1 MSSSDS
7 GLCRRR
13 TCSDRGM
20 AVREMDS
27 MCKQELKME
36 ELANKKQYTELLVGT
51 SCVNLSQRVV
61 ESVKYE
67 GWGDYSERLENEVD
81 YLKRISTIFSEIHMS
96 SQDYEALSPEA
107 LAEAYRQGKD
117 TTSKIYWAECRK
129 TKDIIWVRVDVRVAE
144 RMETGDL
151 IAFYSNWNVTREK
164 NMGRMMELII
174 EFDYDY
180 VEYISAR
187 SGHYEII
194 AKESGAISPKWK
206 GTDYDTDIRA
216 YCEEVAVS
224 EHLEEDI
231 VRMQIPAIQA
241 YLEEEPLY
249 VQEIDIR
256 ETDGSV
262 RRKML
267 RYAYMDREMGSIIK
281 SCTDIEDI
289 VSEEKKKQEQ
299 LEQALEAAEKANGAK
314 SEFLAHMSHDIRTPM
329 NAIIGMTSIAKE
341 ECKDEK
347 IRSYL
352 DRIEGS
358 SQFLLGLINDILDIS
373 KIESGNLRLKP
384 RIVHLS
390 EFDSAIDT
398 SIRPLM
404 EKKNIRFTYE
414 MKCGVNCI
422 YADVVRFNQIFF
434 NVLSNAAKYTQEGGE
449 VFFTA
454 QSLRKEEKMEWV
466 RFCVRDNGI
475 GMSKEF
481 LEHAFEPFSQETNG
495 TFMQQW
501 QGTGLG
507 LSIVKKLVTMMEG
520 EICIESERGKG
531 TEVIIDLPLTVA
543 TPEDK
548 VEKIKPEHLRQELN
562 GVRVLL
568 VEDNEINTFVA
579 RRIMETQG
587 ILVEHAEN
595 GKEAVETIAKSEEGY
610 YNIIVMD
617 IRMPVMNGLEA
628 TKAIRSLPREDA
640 KHLPIIA
647 MTANA
652 YDEDVR
658 MSLEAGMNAHLAKP
672 IEPQLL
678 LDTIRK
684 YVR

>member
-1 MSSSDS
+1 MEKLLLRSKGKSERCIGIKLYRWGQS
-7 GLCRRR
+7 G
-13 TCSDRGM
+13 
-20 AVREMDS
+20 
-27 MCKQELKME
+27 ME

-51 SCVNLSQRVV
+51 SRVNLSQRIV

-67 GWGDYSERLENEVD
+67 GWGDYSEDLKDEVD
-81 YLKRISTIFSEIHMS
+81 YLKRIETIFSEVHLS
-96 SQDYEALSPEA
+96 AQDHAALLPET
-107 LAEAYRQGKD
+107 LAEAYRQGRD
-117 TTSKIYWAECRK
+117 TTSKIYWAECRR

-144 RMETGDL
+144 QMETGDL

-164 NMGRMMELII
+164 NIGRMMELII

-194 AKESGAISPKWK
+194 VKESGAIGPKWK
-206 GTDYDTDIRA
+206 GTDYDADTRA
-216 YCEEVAVS
+216 YFEEVAVS

-231 VRMQIPAIQA
+231 ARMQIPAIQA
-241 YLEEEPLY
+241 YLEDEPLY

-299 LEQALEAAEKANGAK
+299 LEQALEEVEKANGAK

-341 ECKDEK
+341 ECEDKK
-347 IRSYL
+347 ICSYL
-352 DRIEGS
+352 ERIEGS

-384 RIVHLS
+384 RVVHLS
-390 EFDSAIDT
+390 EFDTAIDT
-398 SIRPLM
+398 SIRPLL
-404 EKKNIRFTYE
+404 EKKHIQFTYE
-414 MKCGVNCI
+414 IKCGVYCI
-422 YADVVRFNQIFF
+422 YADPVRFNQIFF
-434 NVLSNAAKYTQEGGE
+434 NVLSNAVKYTPEGGK
-449 VFFTA
+449 VSFTA
-454 QSLRKEEKMEWV
+454 CRLRGEGKIEWV
-466 RFCVRDNGI
+466 RFIVRDNGI

-481 LEHAFEPFSQETNG
+481 LEHAFEPFVQETNR
-495 TFMQQW
+495 TISQQW

-507 LSIVKKLVTMMEG
+507 LSIVKKLVAMMEG
-520 EICIESERGKG
+520 EIHIESDRGKG
-531 TEVIIDLPLTVA
+531 TEVTIDLPLTVA
-543 TPEDK
+543 GPED
-548 VEKIKPEHLRQELN
+548 EREEIKPEHPTQELK
-562 GVRVLL
+562 GIRVLL

-579 RRIMETQG
+579 RRIMETHG

-595 GKEAVETIAKSEEGY
+595 GKEAVERVVKSEEGY
-610 YNIIVMD
+610 YDIIVMD

-628 TKAIRSLPREDA
+628 TRAIRSLSRDDT
-640 KHLPIIA
+640 KVLPIIA

-652 YDEDVR
+652 YDEDMR

-678 LDTIRK
+678 IDTIRK
-684 YVR
+684 YAR

>member
-1 MSSSDS
+1 
-7 GLCRRR
+7 
-13 TCSDRGM
+13 
-20 AVREMDS
+20 
-27 MCKQELKME
+27 ME
-36 ELANKKQYTELLVGT
+36 ELANKKQNTELLVGT
-51 SCVNLSQRVV
+51 SCVNISQRVV

-67 GWGDYSERLENEVD
+67 EWGDFSESLKDEVD
-81 YLKRISTIFSEIHMS
+81 YRKRISTIFSEIHMS
-96 SQDYEALSPEA
+96 DQDYADISPEA
-107 LAEAYRQGKD
+107 LAEAYWQGKD
-117 TTSKIYWAECRK
+117 TVSKIYWAECRK
-129 TKDIIWVRVDVRVAE
+129 SKDIIWVRVDVRVAQ
-144 RMETGDL
+144 RLETGDL

-206 GTDYDTDIRA
+206 GTDYDADIRE
-216 YCEEVAVS
+216 YCEAVAVS

-241 YLEEEPLY
+241 YLENEPLY

-267 RYAYMDREMGSIIK
+267 CYAYMDREMGSIIK

-289 VSEEKKKQEQ
+289 LSEEKKKQEQ
-299 LEQALEAAEKANGAK
+299 LEQALEEAEQANGAK

-329 NAIIGMTSIAKE
+329 NAIIGLTSIAKE
-341 ECKDEK
+341 ECKDER
-347 IRSYL
+347 IYSYL
-352 DRIEGS
+352 ERIEGS

-384 RIVHLS
+384 RVLHLK
-390 EFDSAIDT
+390 EFDTSVDT

-404 EKKNIRFTYE
+404 EKKNLRFIYE
-414 MKCGVNCI
+414 MRCGVDCI
-422 YADVVRFNQIFF
+422 YADAVRFNQIFF

-449 VFFTA
+449 VAFTA
-454 QSLRKEEKMEWV
+454 HSLRKEGKTEWV
-466 RFCVRDNGI
+466 RFSVRDNGI
-475 GMSKEF
+475 GMSKDF
-481 LEHAFEPFSQETNG
+481 LEHAFEPFVQEANRTIS
-495 TFMQQW
+495 QQW

-507 LSIVKKLVTMMEG
+507 LSIVKKLVDMMEG
-520 EICIESERGKG
+520 EIHIESERGKG
-531 TEVIIDLPLTVA
+531 TEVIIDLPLTIA
-543 TPEDK
+543 MPEDRE
-548 VEKIKPEHLRQELN
+548 EKIKEKGPTQDLK

-579 RRIMETQG
+579 RRIMEAQG
-587 ILVEHAEN
+587 VLVEHAGN
-595 GKEAVETIAKSEEGY
+595 GQEAVETMLKSEEGY
-610 YNIIVMD
+610 YDMIIMD

-628 TKAIRSLPREDA
+628 TKAIRSLPRGDA
-640 KHLPIIA
+640 KNIPIIA

-652 YDEDVR
+652 YDEDMR
-658 MSLEAGMNAHLAKP
+658 MSLDAGMNAHLAKP

>member
-1 MSSSDS
+1 
-7 GLCRRR
+7 
-13 TCSDRGM
+13 
-20 AVREMDS
+20 
-27 MCKQELKME
+27 ME

-51 SCVNLSQRVV
+51 SCVNLSRRVV
-61 ESVKYE
+61 EEVKYE
-67 GWGDYSERLENEVD
+67 GWGACSECLKNEVD
-81 YLKRISTIFSEIHMS
+81 YLKRISTVFSEIHIS
-96 SQDYEALSPEA
+96 SQDYADLSPEA
-107 LAEAYRQGKD
+107 LMDAYWQGRD
-117 TTSKIYWAECRK
+117 TTSKIYWAECKK
-129 TKDIIWVRVDVRVAE
+129 TQDIIWVRVDVRVVQ

-187 SGHYEII
+187 NGHYEII

-206 GTDYDTDIRA
+206 GNDYDTDIRE
-216 YCEEVAVS
+216 YLEEVAVS
-224 EHLEEDI
+224 ESIEEDI
-231 VRMQIPAIQA
+231 VCMQIPAIQS

-249 VQEIDIR
+249 VQEIDVR
-256 ETDGSV
+256 EKDGSV

-341 ECKDEK
+341 ECADEN
-347 IRSYL
+347 IRVYL
-352 DRIEGS
+352 EKIEGS

-384 RIVHLS
+384 RVVLLN
-390 EFDSAIDT
+390 EFDSSVDT

-404 EKKNIRFTYE
+404 EKKHIHFIYE

-422 YADVVRFNQIFF
+422 YADAVRFNQIFF
-434 NVLSNAAKYTQEGGE
+434 NILSNAAKYTPDGGE
-449 VFFTA
+449 VAFTA
-454 QSLRKEEKMEWV
+454 YSLRKKGNVEWV
-466 RFCVRDNGI
+466 RFSVRDNGI

-481 LEHAFEPFSQETNG
+481 LEHAFEPFEQESDRTIS
-495 TFMQQW
+495 QQW

-507 LSIVKKLVTMMEG
+507 LAIVKKLVDMMEG
-520 EICIESERGKG
+520 EIHIQSEKGKG
-531 TEVIIDLPLTVA
+531 TEVIIDLPLTIA
-543 TPEDK
+543 APEDK
-548 VEKIKPEHLRQELN
+548 GEERKQEQPTQELN

-579 RRIMETQG
+579 RRIMESQG

-595 GKEAVETIAKSEEGY
+595 GKEAVEAIAKSGKGY
-610 YNIIVMD
+610 YDIVVMD

-628 TKAIRSLPREDA
+628 TKTIRSLPREDV
-640 KHLPIIA
+640 KLLPIIA

-652 YDEDVR
+652 YDEDIR
-658 MSLEAGMNAHLAKP
+658 MSLDAGMNAHLAKP